1 MILKILKSHCDHIV
15 TDSVDPDIVDNLE
28 NDILLNLKT
37 DKKDEENI
45 DDINN
50 GKKKN

>member
-1 MILKILKSHCDHIV
+1 MILRILKSHCDHI
-15 TDSVDPDIVDNLE
+15 DADIVDNLE

-37 DKKDEENI
+37 DEKDEENI

-50 GKKKN
+50 GKKN